1 MVAVETV
8 RRVDVGPSWRAIFA
22 GVVLGFVT
30 QFVLTLLGVAVGLS
44 SLDVGAEG
52 SNVRSVGLGTGIWTL
67 LSAVVSW
74 FVGAAFASYLSGGLV
89 RVWGVLHGLTTWGVG
104 LLIVLSLLGS
114 GMAGA
119 LSSGFGLVGK
129 SAELFGRSGPVQQ
142 QQAQQGARELGRQA
156 QEKFERFGP
165 EEAQQAAGTAA
176 KGAWGALLT
185 VVLSLVAAAA
195 GGAFGASRL
204 ERRFEKPGRP
214 LVERPVAPVMT
225 PRTT

>member
-1 MVAVETV
+1 MVAVESV

-44 SLDVGAEG
+44 SLDVGAAG
-52 SNVRSVGLGTGIWTL
+52 SNVRSVGLGTGLWTL

-104 LLIVLSLLGS
+104 LLVVLSLLGS

-129 SAELFGRSGPVQQ
+129 SAELFGRSGPARQQ
-142 QQAQQGARELGRQA
+142 LQQGARELGREA
-156 QEKFERFGP
+156 QEKLGQLGP
-165 EEAQQAAGTAA
+165 EEARQAADAA
-176 KGAWGALLT
+176 AMGAWGALFT
-185 VVLSLVAAAA
+185 VVLSLGAAAA

-214 LVERPVAPVMT
+214 LIEKPVTAVMT